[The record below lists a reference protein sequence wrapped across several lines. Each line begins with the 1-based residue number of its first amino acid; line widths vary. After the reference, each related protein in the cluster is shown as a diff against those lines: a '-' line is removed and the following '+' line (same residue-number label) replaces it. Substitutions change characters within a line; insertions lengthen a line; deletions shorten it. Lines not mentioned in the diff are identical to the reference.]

1 MRVSINQSLL
11 LTNVIIVLRRLV
23 ANLQHDLRVNE
34 PPLREVAPQR
44 TAGRLTRRQFI
55 QVQIHRVAIV
65 AELLNAAQQLIQ
77 LVADR
82 RPDNVVAFGHSRQLQ
97 TISDIRALT
106 MNVTGALAIVVFRQQ
121 LLRIIAVDHAGL
133 VLFGKWIHQHGGFT
147 RRRCTDDDIGA
158 PLLRDLAGVVV
169 RLAGIAAALVKLFQ
183 HLRPELLALRRLDV
197 GGIHLRQRTN
207 FRHLRNTVNLLPA
220 HVFSGG
226 QPVDRRLQL
235 RAGFGLLGGGALRF
249 FRRLRF
255 AFCVLII
262 RSFS

>member
-11 LTNVIIVLRRLV
+11 LANVIIVLCRLV
-23 ANLQHDLRVNE
+23 ANLQHDLRVDK

-44 TAGRLTRRQFI
+44 ATGRLTRRQLI
-55 QVQIHRVAIV
+55 QVQIHRVAAV

-82 RPDNVVAFGHSRQLQ
+82 RPDDVLSTSYSALFQHIPNH
-97 TISDIRALT
+97 RALT

-133 VLFGKWIHQHGGFT
+133 VLLGKRIHQHGGFT
-147 RRRCTDDDIGA
+147 SRGCTDDDIGA

-169 RLAGIAAALVKLFQ
+169 RFAGIAAALVKLFQ
-183 HLRPELLALRRLDV
+183 HLRPELLALRRLDI

-207 FRHLRNTVNLLPA
+207 FGYLRNAVDLLLA
-220 HVFSGG
+220 HILA
-226 QPVDRRLQL
+226 R
-235 RAGFGLLGGGALRF
+235 
-249 FRRLRF
+249 
-255 AFCVLII
+255 I
-262 RSFS
+262 